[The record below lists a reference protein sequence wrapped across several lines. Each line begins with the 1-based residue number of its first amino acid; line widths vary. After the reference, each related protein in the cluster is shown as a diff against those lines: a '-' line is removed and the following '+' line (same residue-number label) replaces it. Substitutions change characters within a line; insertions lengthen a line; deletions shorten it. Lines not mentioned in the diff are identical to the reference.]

1 MMPKATLLLLTLTL
15 MASVACAQQ
24 PAPLTGTITL
34 RSGETLSG
42 VIKTA
47 DLGVM
52 DGAGLGS
59 ALNGYGNIQMT
70 VNGVKQT
77 IPATNIASLEATWA
91 DKSTPEETSW
101 EISELRLTTRDG
113 QVLVGKPAW
122 HFHITSAT
130 VELPSGETKRVN
142 AYPLGGSDF
151 SANNLLSKIELAPPG
166 ATPTPVAPT
175 PVAPTP
181 TAPTPVTPV
190 PVAPTPDVPTPVA
203 PTPTAPEPV
212 APTPVAPA
220 PVAPTP
226 EAPTPSAPAP
236 TVAAPITVTA
246 NPPAGPSGNPDPT
259 PGATAA
265 VASAVAGQLT
275 NVNPGQPMVIKVPVA
290 GTNKVVNI
298 LLYVNITE
306 EGLEVMPPAQ

>member
-1 MMPKATLLLLTLTL
+1 MMPKATFLLLILTL

-34 RSGETLSG
+34 RSGETVSG

-59 ALNGYGNIQMT
+59 ALNDYGNIQMT
-70 VNGVKQT
+70 VNGAKQT

-101 EISELRLTTRDG
+101 EISELRVTTRDG

-130 VELPSGETKRVN
+130 VELPSGETKRIN

-151 SANNLLSKIELAPPG
+151 SANNLLAKIELAPLG
-166 ATPTPVAPT
+166 ATPTPVAP
-175 PVAPTP
+175 A
-181 TAPTPVTPV
+181 PVTPA

-203 PTPTAPEPV
+203 PTPTAPAPV

-226 EAPTPSAPAP
+226 DAPTPAAPAP
-236 TVAAPITVTA
+236 VAPEPITVNA
-246 NPPAGPSGNPDPT
+246 NPPASPAGNPAPA

-265 VASAVAGQLT
+265 VASTVAGQLT
-275 NVNPGQPMVIKVPVA
+275 NVTPGQPMVIKVPVA